1 MDVCALI
8 ARTLPEVALRQVG
21 IASSPDIPD
30 LLQRLGDRLDW
41 FESHHRDLDI
51 DDRLLIQFRWT
62 KSPLLVMIAAMREI
76 PRPVGPRA
84 GERTIDGPQAL
95 GNVSEITASLEAK
108 GIVSKGSNCLSGS
121 CYIIPEFYAKL
132 KRALP
137 FWVERKVANSFI
149 AFVDCDIV
157 SLVRRP
163 SALSQICA

>member
-1 MDVCALI
+1 
-8 ARTLPEVALRQVG
+8 
-21 IASSPDIPD
+21 
-30 LLQRLGDRLDW
+30 
-41 FESHHRDLDI
+41 
-51 DDRLLIQFRWT
+51 
-62 KSPLLVMIAAMREI
+62 MIAAMREI

-84 GERTIDGPQAL
+84 GERAIDGPQAL